1 MTAAAELFPRRHPK
15 RTYNEFDRDTEREL
29 AACFK
34 RYPREDPR
42 PDEVPFYPYL
52 PPHGCGSP
60 IRVCFNLG
68 YNPFAIN

>member
-34 RYPREDPR
+34 RLRCRRGKSSAGAGTHLDKR
-42 PDEVPFYPYL
+42 L
-52 PPHGCGSP
+52 
-60 IRVCFNLG
+60 L
-68 YNPFAIN
+68 